1 MSNQKQDHK
10 KVDIEDSE
18 NIAEQS
24 YKPTE
29 EQKETETEEALSE
42 TNKQMQKQY
51 YKGTVD
57 NKKED

>member
-1 MSNQKQDHK
+1 MSNPKQDHK
-10 KVDIEDSE
+10 KVDIEDSK